1 MKEKIYC
8 LIPAKSFSE
17 RLKNKNSKK
26 LKGKSLFKIAI
37 QEAKKIKRID
47 DLIFS
52 SDSVSFNLD
61 AKKLGCNVPFRR
73 PKNYST
79 SEVSLA
85 EVIFYTLK
93 KMNIKVGTM
102 ILLQPTSPLRKA
114 KHVNNA
120 LDFFLKN
127 NLDSCFSAMKIQDI
141 EKYYFEKDNCF
152 HKISQNLIKVNGAI
166 YIFKIDWFLKSKK
179 LISPKSQ
186 PFFMKNEDSL
196 DIDTNF
202 DLKLAKFMIK

>member
-1 MKEKIYC
+1 
-8 LIPAKSFSE
+8 
-17 RLKNKNSKK
+17 
-26 LKGKSLFKIAI
+26 
-37 QEAKKIKRID
+37 
-47 DLIFS
+47 
-52 SDSVSFNLD
+52 
-61 AKKLGCNVPFRR
+61 
-73 PKNYST
+73 
-79 SEVSLA
+79 
-85 EVIFYTLK
+85 
-93 KMNIKVGTM
+93 
-102 ILLQPTSPLRKA
+102 
-114 KHVNNA
+114 
-120 LDFFLKN
+120 
-127 NLDSCFSAMKIQDI
+127 MKIQDI